1 MVLWMHCDA
10 YCNCWSRLVK
20 AMGIH
25 VVLPN
30 DYLLTNGITIMAGNV
45 KCEVYGCIITMEY
58 SFKEACKT
66 HPLFNV

>member
-1 MVLWMHCDA
+1 
-10 YCNCWSRLVK
+10 
-20 AMGIH
+20 MGIH